1 KKSPASPKPPTIPFF
16 GNLLWLLVKPFSR
29 VKALSLSLHE
39 IYGPIYTLH
48 IGSKPLIV
56 IASHS
61 LAHQALIANGA
72 IFADRP
78 QAIATEKFLSC
89 DQHNI
94 TLAFYGPKWLRLRR
108 ARKWALDALLN
119 RLKSLSSSDEYHH
132 TEIRD
137 HIQNALFSLFTFICF
152 GEKLEDMKI
161 QDIKNL
167 QRRLQSSFDEFKVL
181 NLFPCLGKFVF
192 LKRWE
197 KLRQLRQD
205 QEKLMVPLIKAR
217 KAMREGKNEKDEP
230 FLPYVDTLFDLQ
242 LKEENRK
249 LEEKEIVTLCSEFF
263 TAGIDTTSTAL
274 EWIMANLMKHPHI
287 QDKLFKEIKGVV
299 SDGEVEIKDEDLRK
313 MPYLRAIILESLRR
327 HPPSH
332 FLIPHTV
339 TKDVVLGGFL
349 VPKNNIVIFM
359 VVEMGRN
366 PNLWENPMEFKPERF
381 LINGDFDISGT
392 KEIKMMPFGVGKRM
406 CPAYR
411 LAMLHLKYFVANL
424 VWHFN
429 FNCFGECVDLTEKHE
444 FTAVMQNPLEVQI
457 APRLYVH

>member
-1 KKSPASPKPPTIPFF
+1 PPSIPFF
-16 GNLLWLLVKPFSR
+16 GNLLWLLIKPFSC
-29 VKALSLSLHE
+29 VKALFLSLHE
-39 IYGPIYTLH
+39 RYGPIYTLY

-61 LAHQALIANGA
+61 LAHQALIDNSV

-78 QAIATEKFLSC
+78 QAMAIDKFLSC

-94 TLAFYGPKWLRLRR
+94 SSAFYSLTWLRLCRNLTYNMLHTLR
-108 ARKWALDALLN
+108 IKSFACARKWALDALIN
-119 RLKSLSSSDEYHH
+119 HLKFHSSSYEYHH
-132 TEIRD
+132 TKIREP
-137 HIQNALFSLFTFICF
+137 IQYALYYLFTFICF
-152 GEKLEDMKI
+152 GKKLKDKKI
-161 QDIKNL
+161 QDIKDL
-167 QRRLQSSFDEFKVL
+167 QRRLQLSFDEFK
-181 NLFPCLGKFVF
+181 
-192 LKRWE
+192 
-197 KLRQLRQD
+197 D
-205 QEKLMVPLIKAR
+205 QKKLMVPLIKAR

-249 LEEKEIVTLCSEFF
+249 LEEKKIVTLCSEFF
-263 TAGIDTTSTAL
+263 IGGIDTTSTTL
-274 EWIMANLMKHPHI
+274 EWVMANLVKHP
-287 QDKLFKEIKGVV
+287 DLFKEIKGVV

-313 MPYLRAIILESLRR
+313 MTYLRAITLESLRC
-327 HPPSH
+327 HPPNH

-349 VPKNNIVIFM
+349 VPKNSIVIFI

-366 PNLWENPMEFKPERF
+366 PNVWENPMEFKPERF
-381 LINGDFDISGT
+381 LNNGDFDISGT

-411 LAMLHLKYFVANL
+411 LAMLHLKYSVANL

-429 FNCFGECVDLTEKHE
+429 FKCFGECVDLTEKHE

>member
-1 KKSPASPKPPTIPFF
+1 PPTIPFF

-94 TLAFYGPKWLRLRR
+94 TLAFYGPKWLRLRPSFAG

>member
-1 KKSPASPKPPTIPFF
+1 M
-16 GNLLWLLVKPFSR
+16 PFSR
-29 VKALSLSLHE
+29 VKALFLSLHE
-39 IYGPIYTLH
+39 RYGPIYTLY

-61 LAHQALIANGA
+61 LAHQALIDNSI

-78 QAIATEKFLSC
+78 QAMATDKFLSC
-89 DQHNI
+89 DQQNI
-94 TLAFYGPKWLRLRR
+94 SSAFYSPTWLRLRR
-108 ARKWALDALLN
+108 NLTYNILHTLRIKSFACARKWALDALIN
-119 RLKSLSSSDEYHH
+119 RLKSHSSSYEYHH
-132 TEIRD
+132 TKIRE
-137 HIQNALFSLFTFICF
+137 HIQHALYSLFAFICF
-152 GEKLEDMKI
+152 GEKLEDKKI
-161 QDIKNL
+161 QDIKDL
-167 QRRLQSSFDEFKVL
+167 QRRLQLSFDEFKVL
-181 NLFPCLGKFVF
+181 NLFPSLGKFVF
-192 LKRWE
+192 HKRWE

-217 KAMREGKNEKDEP
+217 KAMREGKNEKDEA

-249 LEEKEIVTLCSEFF
+249 LEEKEIVALCSEFF
-263 TAGIDTTSTAL
+263 TGGIDTTSTTL
-274 EWIMANLMKHPHI
+274 EWIMASLVKHPHI

-299 SDGEVEIKDEDLRK
+299 SDGEVEIKDGDLRK
-313 MPYLRAIILESLRR
+313 MPYLRAVILESLRR

-339 TKDVVLGGFL
+339 TKNVVLGGFL
-349 VPKNNIVIFM
+349 VPKNSIVIFI
-359 VVEMGRN
+359 VVETGRN
-366 PNLWENPMEFKPERF
+366 PNVWENPMEFKPERF
-381 LINGDFDISGT
+381 LNNGDFDISGT

-429 FNCFGECVDLTEKHE
+429 FNCFGEGVDLTEKHE

-457 APRLYVH
+457 APRLYVQ

>member
-1 KKSPASPKPPTIPFF
+1 MGACFFTLFITFIFSTTLFVVALNCYTKKRSHQLPPRPPQFHSSATF
-16 GNLLWLLVKPFSR
+16 
-29 VKALSLSLHE
+29 
-39 IYGPIYTLH
+39 Y
-48 IGSKPLIV
+48 GSKPLIV

-72 IFADRP
+72 IFANRP
-78 QAIATEKFLSC
+78 QAIATEKIASFAGA
-89 DQHNI
+89 H
-94 TLAFYGPKWLRLRR
+94 
-108 ARKWALDALLN
+108 KWALDALLN
-119 RLKSLSSSDEYHH
+119 RLKSLSSSDENHH

-137 HIQNALFSLFTFICF
+137 HIQHALFSLFTFICF

-205 QEKLMVPLIKAR
+205 QEKLMLPLIKAR

-242 LKEENRK
+242 LKEENK
-249 LEEKEIVTLCSEFF
+249 KFEEKEIVTLCSEFF

-299 SDGEVEIKDEDLRK
+299 SDGEVEINDEDLRK
-313 MPYLRAIILESLRR
+313 MPYLRAIILE
-327 HPPSH
+327 
-332 FLIPHTV
+332 I
-339 TKDVVLGGFL
+339 
-349 VPKNNIVIFM
+349 PKNSIVIFM

-366 PNLWENPMEFKPERF
+366 PNLWENPMEFKTERF

-411 LAMLHLKYFVANL
+411 LAMAFQL
-424 VWHFN
+424 
-429 FNCFGECVDLTEKHE
+429 
-444 FTAVMQNPLEVQI
+444 
-457 APRLYVH
+457 